1 MNNNT
6 NDQIDDGAKDQW
18 IEGQREELLGRI
30 LALTRI
36 SLALTGIS
44 LALTALAGGM
54 TGLSLAFTAL
64 AGGMNG
70 ISLALTAL
78 AVAGGI
84 EALDSKIPA
93 LKPLMT
99 AYLSSSLMG
108 QFVILVRFSRCLRK
122 IACLTIT
129 SLRGNLQR
137 RAAIVWL
144 IRVCASIVWFTYGI
158 IIILP
163 HIICLIHNFKK

>member
-30 LALTRI
+30 VALTRI
-36 SLALTGIS
+36 SVALTLISLALTLAGGMTGIS
-44 LALTALAGGM
+44 LALTAL
-54 TGLSLAFTAL
+54 
-64 AGGMNG
+64 
-70 ISLALTAL
+70 
-78 AVAGGI
+78 AGGI

>member
-36 SLALTGIS
+36 SLALTEISLALTALAGGMTGIS

-54 TGLSLAFTAL
+54 TG
-64 AGGMNG
+64 

-78 AVAGGI
+78 AGGI

>member
-30 LALTRI
+30 VALTRI
-36 SLALTGIS
+36 SVALTLISLALTLAGGMTGIS
-44 LALTALAGGM
+44 LALTAL
-54 TGLSLAFTAL
+54 
-64 AGGMNG
+64 
-70 ISLALTAL
+70 
-78 AVAGGI
+78 AGGI

-108 QFVILVRFSRCLRK
+108 QFVILVRFSCCLRK